1 MVSGCDDRRPGEVLR
16 ASNEGIEVAAGN
28 GIVRLKRVQLSGR
41 KAVSAAEFARAHPVQ
56 GVVLG
61 A

>member
-1 MVSGCDDRRPGEVLR
+1 LRSSTDGIDVATGE
-16 ASNEGIEVAAGN
+16 
-28 GIVRLKRVQLSGR
+28 GIVRLKRVQLAGR
-41 KAVSAAEFARAHPVQ
+41 KAMSAAEFARAHALQ